1 MLASFTAGMEYPRG
15 DVDQNGVVDITDVV
29 TLIDYLLNET
39 WPDEPSPASDMTFT
53 VNGVSFT
60 MVAVEGGDFLDGRDR
75 RSGHG
80 YQRLGETCPP
90 SDIVRLLHRP
100 D

>member
-1 MLASFTAGMEYPRG
+1 MLVSFTAGMEYPRG

-60 MVAVEGGDFLDGRDR
+60 MVAVEGGLSRWARQENRALALTIGRDL
-75 RSGHG
+75 S
-80 YQRLGETCPP
+80 TK
-90 SDIVRLLHRP
+90 
-100 D
+100 

>member
-1 MLASFTAGMEYPRG
+1 MLAFFTAGMEYPRG

-29 TLIDYLLNET
+29 TLIDYLLTET

-60 MVAVEGGDFLDGRDR
+60 MVAVEGGLSRWARQEIRAWVPTIGRDL
-75 RSGHG
+75 S
-80 YQRLGETCPP
+80 TK
-90 SDIVRLLHRP
+90 
-100 D
+100 

>member
-29 TLIDYLLNET
+29 TLIDYLLTET

-60 MVAVEGGDFLDGRDR
+60 MVAVEGGGLSRWERQEIRAWLPTIGRDL
-75 RSGHG
+75 S
-80 YQRLGETCPP
+80 TK
-90 SDIVRLLHRP
+90 
-100 D
+100 